1 MRNNQSYRWRR
12 QVIVGLLLVVF
23 GVGLLLD
30 RLDMLDI
37 ERLWHYWPLVLVVV
51 GVNRMIGYPSARDF
65 TGGLW
70 MAAIGAWL
78 FLTLEHKFGL
88 TFHNSWPVFIII
100 SGVSIVLEPVVARRL
115 QSRESGNEKS

>member
-1 MRNNQSYRWRR
+1 MRNNESYRWRR
-12 QVIVGLLLVVF
+12 QVMVGLLLVVF

-30 RLDMLDI
+30 RLGMLEI

-78 FLTLEHKFGL
+78 FLTFEHKFGL

-115 QSRESGNEKS
+115 KSRESDHEKS